1 MRKECVRYV
10 CNVMESSGELWCQ
23 DPVITEPN
31 AALMYIVFSGG
42 ILTIDKMLIIQLS
55 AHGGDQCKNTI
66 NEEIC
71 SG

>member
-10 CNVMESSGELWCQ
+10 CNVMESSGEVWCQ

-55 AHGGDQCKNTI
+55 AHGGDHCKNTI

-71 SG
+71 FG